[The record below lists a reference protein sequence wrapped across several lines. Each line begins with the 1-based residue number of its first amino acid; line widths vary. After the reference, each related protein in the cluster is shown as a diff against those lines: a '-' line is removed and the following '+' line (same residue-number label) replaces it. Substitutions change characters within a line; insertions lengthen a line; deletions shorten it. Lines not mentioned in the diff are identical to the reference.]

1 MAIAKGNSN
10 PALQVLALRGYLK
23 LVGLPSERPNAE
35 SARLLGDAVAL
46 AKEAAEKRTLLSILV
61 NYPCPES
68 IRIAESMA
76 KDETVASEAKA
87 ALDRLSGGGRG
98 PRRRGGPQ

>member
-1 MAIAKGNSN
+1 MLFRS
-10 PALQVLALRGYLK
+10 
-23 LVGLPSERPNAE
+23 
-35 SARLLGDAVAL
+35 
-46 AKEAAEKRTLLSILV
+46 KEVAEKRTLLSILV
-61 NYPCPES
+61 NYTCPES